1 MNITTEAEGSK
12 LTATVTI
19 PAADVDAAIKKAYR
33 DVAKKYRF
41 PGFRPGHAPRAVIDS
56 ALGAEATLAEATNDL
71 LGANEGAVYEELD
84 VVPVK
89 DPDYQQLEICK
100 DGTDYTY
107 TVEFTLRPQP
117 ELSSYDP
124 VEIQMPPQ
132 EVTEAEIDQ
141 QMNQLLSYQATF
153 EETDRGIEATDFI
166 SLDIKNVQNA
176 EDIAGDD
183 KMTILNSGLLPD
195 VFDTELLGMKTGESK
210 IISWM
215 TDAPKA
221 EEEEAAEEEEE
232 SEEAA
237 EAEAEEAETEE
248 AAEAES
254 EETAEEAAEEE
265 SEAEEEAPEQV
276 EAIVEVTITKVQ
288 ERVVPELTDELA
300 QSSFGFDTV
309 ADMRD
314 AVKEEIESEKTSQ
327 FPQLKENRAV
337 SALSERLEL
346 DEMDPDYENSVFQ
359 DVASNFINNLQQRG
373 MDLDS
378 YLQQSGMSAEEFIN
392 SLHAQADEVA
402 RESLALDALARK
414 LEVEVTDEDIVN
426 EFKNANVEDVE
437 ASKAQFL
444 SEGRMP
450 AVRDSVR
457 RAKAIDWLVENAVVT
472 EVDEAAE
479 ANAAY
484 AAQVGEEIA
493 EEEAAEAET
502 EAAEADEAAAE
513 GVPAEAEAEAAAD
526 ETETPAEEPAAEPEP
541 EPETEADE
549 AAAEEE

>member
-221 EEEEAAEEEEE
+221 EEEEAAEEEE

-237 EAEAEEAETEE
+237 EAAEEEAEETEE
-248 AAEAES
+248 A
-254 EETAEEAAEEE
+254 AEEAAEEE

-414 LEVEVTDEDIVN
+414 LQVEVTDEDIDN

-493 EEEAAEAET
+493 EEEAAEAAAE
-502 EAAEADEAAAE
+502 EPVAEPEAEADEA
-513 GVPAEAEAEAAAD
+513 
-526 ETETPAEEPAAEPEP
+526 PAEEE
-541 EPETEADE
+541 
-549 AAAEEE
+549 